1 MTFKYVP
8 LPRFKSFEGYEFRIQ
23 LPSRSIVFVWI
34 YRPPPSTKNKLT
46 FPMFMEEFPD
56 LIDSYASEKQ
66 QVVFLGDINF
76 HYDSTTDN
84 YVKTLKAMLSE
95 RNLQQV
101 VDQPT
106 HKNKH
111 ILDWLIKRDDD
122 DSVNAIQV
130 FDKALSDH
138 FVVYFNILNAS
149 IPAEKKTV
157 TSRKLKEINHRQL
170 SQDMRSIQTSPDDD
184 PTDLVSKYNT
194 GLEQLLDKHAPE
206 KTRVTTARQSA
217 PWLNDEIKLLKQ
229 QRRQA
234 ERSWWKDNITI
245 KRQIYQHHCQLMKR
259 AIDAAKKE
267 YYRSR
272 ITSCTTSK
280 ALYQVTNTLSGK
292 EKATSLPE
300 HIPKQQ
306 LPDHFCAYFHD
317 KVSRI

>member
-1 MTFKYVP
+1 M
-8 LPRFKSFEGYEFRIQ
+8 
-23 LPSRSIVFVWI
+23 
-34 YRPPPSTKNKLT
+34 
-46 FPMFMEEFPD
+46 
-56 LIDSYASEKQ
+56 
-66 QVVFLGDINF
+66 
-76 HYDSTTDN
+76 
-84 YVKTLKAMLSE
+84 
-95 RNLQQV
+95 
-101 VDQPT
+101 
-106 HKNKH
+106 
-111 ILDWLIKRDDD
+111 
-122 DSVNAIQV
+122 
-130 FDKALSDH
+130 
-138 FVVYFNILNAS
+138 
-149 IPAEKKTV
+149 

-184 PTDLVSKYNT
+184 PTDLVSEYNT

-234 ERSWWKDNITI
+234 ERSSRKDNITI

-272 ITSCTTSK
+272 IKPCTTSK

-317 KVSRI
+317 KVSRIRKEIDNCVDEPSFDIFQGEKLDHFHAIDSNTMKSRVLSIRFHLTCCSSISMTLLM